1 MALLNGTDRVHGN
14 FRGRDTECKRC
25 EFCHTK
31 QYGCL
36 DAVCYCHTHELMPPE
51 RNTDEQLTD

>member
-1 MALLNGTDRVHGN
+1 MAILNGTDRVHGN
-14 FRGRDTECKRC
+14 TKGRDTECKRC

-36 DAVCYCHTHELMPPE
+36 NAVCYCHTHDMEPKTTNGE
-51 RNTDEQLTD
+51 GR